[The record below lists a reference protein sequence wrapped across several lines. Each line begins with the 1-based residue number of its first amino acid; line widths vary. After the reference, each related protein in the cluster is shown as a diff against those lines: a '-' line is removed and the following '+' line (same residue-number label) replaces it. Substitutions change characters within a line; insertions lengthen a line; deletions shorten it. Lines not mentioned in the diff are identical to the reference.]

1 MIGVPGALMIALL
14 LFLFLLLLATRGMSS
29 ARELSS
35 RLDVP
40 LHDDPAELAPCPP
53 EFVPKIF
60 SRDDWEFVSAA
71 KSPHLERLFR
81 RERKAVALLWVQQTS
96 RAIQLVM
103 REHAAA
109 ARQSDD
115 LEFTTE
121 AQLFLQYVQ
130 LMFVC
135 GILFAVIQS
144 TGPLW
149 LRGLALHADSLS
161 QRIAQAQL
169 AFRGATAPRELHEL
183 GPS

>member
-1 MIGVPGALMIALL
+1 MIGVPSALIIALL
-14 LFLFLLLLATRGMSS
+14 LFLFLLLLATRGIST
-29 ARELSS
+29 AAALSS
-35 RLDVP
+35 TPDLP

-60 SRDDWEFVSAA
+60 SRGDWEFVSAA
-71 KSPHLERLFR
+71 KSPRLEKLFR
-81 RERKAVALLWVQQTS
+81 RERKAVALLWVRQTS
-96 RAIQLVM
+96 RAVRLIM

-109 ARQSDD
+109 ARQSED
-115 LEFTTE
+115 LEFATE

-135 GILFAVIQS
+135 GILFAVIQC

-149 LRGLALHADSLS
+149 LRGLALRADALS

-169 AFRGATAPRELHEL
+169 AFRGATAPRQLHGL